1 MEGAVRKRHHT
12 LRDKDVQE
20 HATTLLQKH
29 LRLSDHSPRTT
40 VGVVFHVLFFAAATL
55 SSIYAACQ
63 QLRDAPCDDT
73 LFKALLA
80 TLPQFA
86 ELQRRVNRALAGSLP
101 KALKQRKKRQR
112 LRLAIDLTLIPY
124 HGEPQADPKE
134 VYRSKAKDG
143 TSHFHA
149 YASVYLVLA
158 GQRYT
163 VALTPVEK
171 NEKMEVVVKR
181 LLGLARK
188 AGIRPK
194 LLLLDR
200 GFYSVGVIR
209 YLQAARVPF
218 LMPAIA
224 RGRKPTKDRPAT
236 GIRAYQ
242 LCKKSGWGEHTLHD
256 GKKRK
261 ATVRICVFCGNYR
274 GQWKR
279 HGRYAWV
286 YAYWGFQAASVRWV
300 AATYRLRFGI
310 ETSYRQMKQAHIK
323 TCSRSPLLR
332 FLFVALALLLRN
344 VWVWYH
350 WEILSSPRR
359 GRRRLNL
366 ERLRFKTL
374 LHWLLQAAVAALGVI
389 GETPTEC
396 VVAKAG

>member
-1 MEGAVRKRHHT
+1 MRKRQFT

-20 HATTLLQKH
+20 HAAALLQMYLC
-29 LRLSDHSPRTT
+29 LRGYKRTT
-40 VGVVFHVLFFAAATL
+40 VVVLLHVLFFAAACLT
-55 SSIYAACQ
+55 SIHAACER
-63 QLRDAPCDDT
+63 LRDAPCDDT

-80 TLPQFA
+80 TLPQYA
-86 ELQRRVNRALAGSLP
+86 ELQRRVNRTLAATLP
-101 KALKQRKKRQR
+101 KALKHKKKRQR

-124 HGEPQADPKE
+124 HGQPESDPKE

-149 YASVYLVLA
+149 YASAYLVLH
-158 GQRYT
+158 GQRCT

-171 NEKMEVVVKR
+171 GEKMDVVVKR

-224 RGRKPTKDRPAT
+224 HGRKPTAAKPAT
-236 GIRAYQ
+236 GIRAFQ
-242 LCKKSGWGEHTLHD
+242 LLKKGGWGQHTLTD
-256 GKKRK
+256 AKKRR
-261 ATVRICVFCGNYR
+261 ATVSICVYCGNYN
-274 GQWKR
+274 GQWKK
-279 HGRYAWV
+279 HGRFAWV
-286 YAYWGFQAASVRWV
+286 YAYWGIKPQSPRWL
-300 AATYRLRFGI
+300 ADTYRQRFGI
-310 ETSYRQMKQAHIK
+310 ETSYRQMNEARIK
-323 TCSRSPLLR
+323 TCTRRPLLR
-332 FLFVALALLLRN
+332 FLFVAIALILRN

-350 WEILSSPRR
+350 WQVLSSPRR
-359 GRRRLNL
+359 GRRRVNL

-374 LHWLLQAAVAALGVI
+374 TLWLLQVAIAVLGLQN
-389 GETPTEC
+389 ETTTERQ
-396 VVAKAG
+396 VET

>member
-20 HATTLLQKH
+20 HAATLLLKH
-29 LRLSDHSPRTT
+29 LRLSDYSRRTT
-40 VGVVFHVLFFAAATL
+40 VSVIFHVLFFAAATL
-55 SSIYAACQ
+55 SSICAACQ
-63 QLRDAPCDDT
+63 RLRNAPCDDT

-80 TLPQFA
+80 TLPDYA

-101 KALKQRKKRQR
+101 KALTKRKKR
-112 LRLAIDLTLIPY
+112 
-124 HGEPQADPKE
+124 
-134 VYRSKAKDG
+134 KAKDG

-149 YASVYLVLA
+149 YASAYLVLE
-158 GQRYT
+158 GQRFT

-188 AGIRPK
+188 AGLRPT

-224 RGRKPTKDRPAT
+224 RGRKPTQDRPAT
-236 GIRAYQ
+236 GIRAFQ
-242 LCKKSGWGEHTLHD
+242 LLKKSGWGEHTLRD

-261 ATVRICVFCGNYR
+261 ATVRICVSCGNYR

-279 HGRYAWV
+279 NGRFAWV
-286 YAYWGFQAASVRWV
+286 YAYWGFQPGSVRWV
-300 AATYRLRFGI
+300 AETYRLRFGI

-332 FLFVALALLLRN
+332 FLFVAIALLLRN
-344 VWVWYH
+344 VWVWFH
-350 WEILSSPRR
+350 WEVLSSPRR
-359 GRRRLNL
+359 GRRRLRL
-366 ERLRFKTL
+366 ECLRFKTL
-374 LHWLLQAAVAALGVI
+374 LLWLYQVAVAALGIV
-389 GETPTEC
+389 GETLTERE
-396 VVAKAG
+396 VNKAG

>member
-1 MEGAVRKRHHT
+1 MRKRHST
-12 LRDKDVQE
+12 LRNKDVQE
-20 HATTLLQKH
+20 HAATLLQKH
-29 LRLSDHSPRTT
+29 LGLKDYSQRTSAW
-40 VGVVFHVLFFAAATL
+40 VVLHVLFFAAATL
-55 SSIYAACQ
+55 TSIHAACQ
-63 QLRDAPCDDT
+63 RLRDAPCDDT
-73 LFKALLA
+73 VLKALLA

-86 ELQRRVNRALAGSLP
+86 ELQRRANRALAASLP
-101 KALKQRKKRQR
+101 KALKNRKKRQR

-124 HGEPQADPKE
+124 HGEPEADPKE
-134 VYRSKAKDG
+134 VYRSKAKEG

-149 YASVYLVLA
+149 YASAYIVLA
-158 GQRYT
+158 GERFT

-181 LLGLARK
+181 LLGLARQ
-188 AGIRPK
+188 AGICPK

-236 GIRAYQ
+236 GIRAFQ
-242 LCKKSGWGEHTLHD
+242 LRKRGGWGEHTLQD
-256 GKKRK
+256 SNKRK
-261 ATVRICVFCGNYR
+261 ATVRICVYCGNYR

-279 HGRYAWV
+279 HGRFAWV
-286 YAYWGFQAASVRWV
+286 YAYWGWSPRHPRQV
-300 AATYRLRFGI
+300 ADIYRLRFGI
-310 ETSYRQMKQAHIK
+310 ETSYRQMNEARIK

-344 VWVWYH
+344 VWVWFH
-350 WEILSSPRR
+350 WEVLSSPRR
-359 GRRRLNL
+359 GKRLVNL

-374 LHWLLQAAVAALGVI
+374 LFWLLQVAVAVLGALGEI
-389 GETPTEC
+389 PTEREI
-396 VVAKAG
+396 AKTG

>member
-1 MEGAVRKRHHT
+1 MEGAVRQRHHT

-20 HATTLLQKH
+20 HAATLLLKH
-29 LRLSDHSPRTT
+29 LRLRDYSRRTT
-40 VGVVFHVLFFAAATL
+40 VSVIFHVLFFAAATL
-55 SSIYAACQ
+55 SSICAACQ
-63 QLRDAPCDDT
+63 RLRDAPCDDT

-80 TLPQFA
+80 TLPDYA
-86 ELQRRVNRALAGSLP
+86 ELQRRANRALAGSLP
-101 KALKQRKKRQR
+101 KALTKRKKRKR
-112 LRLAIDLTLIPY
+112 IRLAIDLTLIPY
-124 HGEPQADPKE
+124 HGQPQADPKE

-149 YASVYLVLA
+149 YASAYLVLE
-158 GQRYT
+158 GQRFT

-181 LLGLARK
+181 LLGLARQ
-188 AGIRPK
+188 AGLRPT

-224 RGRKPTKDRPAT
+224 RGRKPTQDRPAT
-236 GIRAYQ
+236 GIRAFQ
-242 LCKKSGWGEHTLHD
+242 LLKKSGWGEHTLRD
-256 GKKRK
+256 GKKRQ
-261 ATVRICVFCGNYR
+261 ATVRICVSCGNYR

-279 HGRYAWV
+279 NGRFAWV
-286 YAYWGFQAASVRWV
+286 YAFWGFQPGSVRWV
-300 AATYRLRFGI
+300 ADTYRLRFGI

-344 VWVWYH
+344 VWVWFH
-350 WEILSSPRR
+350 WEVLSSLRR

-366 ERLRFKTL
+366 QRLRFKTL
-374 LHWLLQAAVAALGVI
+374 LIWLYQVAVAVLGIV
-389 GETPTEC
+389 GETLTERE
-396 VVAKAG
+396 VNKAG